1 MRIRTCLVSAVYRK
15 SLVLSNYSKKDT
27 TTGEI
32 VNLMAVDSQRF
43 IDLLPW
49 LNSIWTAPVQ
59 AAIALWLLW
68 LELGPSVIGGLL
80 LMIAFIPIN
89 VLVANKVKQ
98 IQAKQMKLKDQRLK
112 AMNEILSGIKV
123 LKVSKLYIRCSIQM
137 IKFLISIFFHF
148 INTFKFKFLI
158 EFDVQKLYAWE
169 EAFIQNILGIRAK
182 ELKYLRK
189 SGYLGCVFVCT
200 FSCATFSVS
209 FVTFAIYIL
218 IDENNKLDAQKAF
231 VSIALLSLLRVSL
244 AKVSNMISF
253 VVQVNIL
260 NIQLNFQIL
269 FCKYFFFYRLWYRWN
284 VSTNS

>member
-137 IKFLISIFFHF
+137 IKFLISIF
-148 INTFKFKFLI
+148 
-158 EFDVQKLYAWE
+158 
-169 EAFIQNILGIRAK
+169 
-182 ELKYLRK
+182 
-189 SGYLGCVFVCT
+189 
-200 FSCATFSVS
+200 
-209 FVTFAIYIL
+209 YIL
-218 IDENNKLDAQKAF
+218 
-231 VSIALLSLLRVSL
+231 
-244 AKVSNMISF
+244 
-253 VVQVNIL
+253 
-260 NIQLNFQIL
+260 
-269 FCKYFFFYRLWYRWN
+269 
-284 VSTNS
+284 